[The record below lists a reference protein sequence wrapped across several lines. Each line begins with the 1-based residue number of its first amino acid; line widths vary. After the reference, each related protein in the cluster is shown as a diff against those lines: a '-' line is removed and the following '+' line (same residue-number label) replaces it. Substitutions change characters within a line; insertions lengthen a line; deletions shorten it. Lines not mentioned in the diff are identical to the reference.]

1 MYKILR
7 NFLFLFDAELIHEF
21 SVKFIRIFSS
31 IPIFKLI
38 IRKIF
43 VVNHV
48 SLEKKLFGLTFK
60 NPVGLAAGFD
70 KNAEYYRD
78 FSNFGFGFIEIG
90 TVTPLPQPG
99 NPKKRIFRLVEDKS
113 LINRLGFNNKGVEAV
128 ANNLKKRR
136 DIIIG
141 ANIGK
146 NFFTENVDAHNDYL
160 ICLKDLHDYIDYF
173 AVNISSPNTKGL
185 REFHDRELL
194 KPLLEKLVNQNNNM
208 TSRKPLLLK
217 ISPDIND
224 QQIDDIVQLVLEL
237 QIDGVIA
244 TNTSIQ
250 RDGLLSKYKEEK
262 GGLSG
267 MKLKDRSN
275 SIISYLRKKLGRD
288 FPIIGVGGIMS
299 AEDALEKIK
308 CGADLVQLY
317 TGFIYEGPSLI
328 KRINKLLLDQEL
340 NKNNEK

>member
-21 SVKFIRIFSS
+21 SVKFIKVFFNF
-31 IPIFKLI
+31 PLTTKI
-38 IRKIF
+38 IRRLFI
-43 VVNHV
+43 VNHS
-48 SLEKKLFGLTFK
+48 SLEKKLFGLKFK

-70 KNAEYYRD
+70 KNAESYTE

-113 LINRLGFNNKGVEAV
+113 LINRLGFNNRGVKVIAE
-128 ANNLKKRR
+128 NLKKRR

-146 NFFTENVDAHNDYL
+146 NFFTENIDAHNDYL
-160 ICLKDLHDYIDYF
+160 KCLINLNDYVDYF

-185 REFHDRELL
+185 RDFHDKKLL
-194 KPLLEKLVNQNNNM
+194 KPLLEKLVNKNNDIRN
-208 TSRKPLLLK
+208 SKPMLLK
-217 ISPDIND
+217 ISPDVNS
-224 QQIDDIVQLVLEL
+224 QQLDAIIQLVLEL
-237 QIDGVIA
+237 KIDGVIA
-244 TNTSIQ
+244 TNTSIS
-250 RDGLLSKYKEEK
+250 RDGLVSKHKKET

-267 MKLKDRSN
+267 MKLRDKSN
-275 SIISYLRKKLGRD
+275 LIISYLRKKLGQD
-288 FPIIGVGGIMS
+288 FPIIGVGGIMN
-299 AEDALEKIK
+299 AEDALKKIE

-328 KRINKLLLDQEL
+328 KRINKLLLDKEL
-340 NKNNEK
+340 NKNYEK

>member
-113 LINRLGFNNKGVEAV
+113 LINRLGFNNKGVEVV

-160 ICLKDLHDYIDYF
+160 ICLKDLHDYVDYF
-173 AVNISSPNTKGL
+173 AVNISSPNTRGL
-185 REFHDRELL
+185 REFHDKELL
-194 KPLLEKLVNQNNNM
+194 KPLLEKLVNQNNKM

-224 QQIDDIVQLVLEL
+224 QQLDDVVQLVLEL

-244 TNTSIQ
+244 TNTTLS
-250 RDGLLSKYKEEK
+250 REGLLSKYKKEN

-267 MKLKDRSN
+267 MKLNNRSN
-275 SIISYLRKKLGRD
+275 SIISILRKKLGKD

-299 AEDALEKIK
+299 ADDALEKIK
-308 CGADLVQLY
+308 CGADLIQLY

-328 KRINKLLLDQEL
+328 KRINKSLLDKEL
-340 NKNNEK
+340 SKIK